1 MLFLLF
7 APPFYGQKKN
17 VLLKIF
23 FSNVEFYIKP
33 SRRVSVSMHTGQEW
47 LKQQQQNNGLSIK
60 LLRHSNFLFS
70 FFSGLMS
77 FVVVVVTSLLLSVC
91 MVVVVAAPFFFL
103 FSTKIH
109 FSFYCLRISPPT
121 PFFTIETKKYKL
133 SISSYKQIPWLSDWL
148 TINPPGNPSILK
160 KKMKTN
166 AVSYPLYYTW
176 MMTKTRS

>member
-23 FSNVEFYIKP
+23 FPNVVFYIKP

-47 LKQQQQNNGLSIK
+47 LKQQQQENNGLSIK

-77 FVVVVVTSLLLSVC
+77 SVFVVVTSLLLSVC
-91 MVVVVAAPFFFL
+91 MVVVVDAPFFFFSLYQNPL
-103 FSTKIH
+103 FFLLPENLSSNPFSQSKQKKIQTLH
-109 FSFYCLRISPPT
+109 IFL
-121 PFFTIETKKYKL
+121 
-133 SISSYKQIPWLSDWL
+133 
-148 TINPPGNPSILK
+148 
-160 KKMKTN
+160 
-166 AVSYPLYYTW
+166 
-176 MMTKTRS
+176 